1 MREVEDILLSEGD
14 DGVKARV
21 KAVMLVR
28 SEPGTGR
35 FAKWPKRKCRF
46 QQKYQETGP
55 LNNRG

>member
-35 FAKWPKRKCRF
+35 FAK
-46 QQKYQETGP
+46 
-55 LNNRG
+55 